1 MPALLISV
9 AALAVFAVLAAL
21 GRHDAALAA
30 DTARAAGANF
40 LLYRG
45 AVAAYYEAAPEAGP
59 IIPNTALPLPPGY
72 RFIRQWQ
79 NLKVAGGAV
88 YVYGP
93 APGPVLAALVDDY
106 GARLGAVG
114 RVQGGR
120 LLAPTYADL
129 GVSVP
134 AAIPDGSIAG
144 LIELN

>member
-79 NLKVAGGAV
+79 NLKVAGG
-88 YVYGP
+88 
-93 APGPVLAALVDDY
+93 
-106 GARLGAVG
+106 
-114 RVQGGR
+114 GR
-120 LLAPTYADL
+120 LRVRTCARP
-129 GVSVP
+129 SP
-134 AAIPDGSIAG
+134 RSAG
-144 LIELN
+144 R